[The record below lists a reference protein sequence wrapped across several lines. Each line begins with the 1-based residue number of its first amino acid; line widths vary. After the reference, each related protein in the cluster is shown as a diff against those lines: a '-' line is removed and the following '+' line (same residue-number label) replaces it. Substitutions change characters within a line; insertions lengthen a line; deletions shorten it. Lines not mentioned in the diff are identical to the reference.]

1 MEIIDYIFII
11 CSTIVVF
18 TLLVLIISPLIPKS
32 LMFKSKNK
40 SIQRGKIIG
49 SLIGTIT
56 GIFICY
62 YIVVK
67 GYVCLLYTSPSPR
80 DLYRSRMP
88 SSA

>member
-1 MEIIDYIFII
+1 METLDYVFII
-11 CSTIVVF
+11 CSTIVLF
-18 TLLVLIISPLIPKS
+18 TLLVLIIRPLIPKS

-56 GIFICY
+56 GIFISY

-67 GYVCLLYTSPSPR
+67 GYVDILFDSLLG
-80 DLYRSRMP
+80 LF
-88 SSA
+88 

>member
-40 SIQRGKIIG
+40 SIHTGKIIG

-67 GYVCLLYTSPSPR
+67 GYFDILFDSLLG
-80 DLYRSRMP
+80 LF
-88 SSA
+88 

>member
-18 TLLVLIISPLIPKS
+18 TLLVLIISALIPKS

-67 GYVCLLYTSPSPR
+67 GYLDLLFNS
-80 DLYRSRMP
+80 LFGLF
-88 SSA
+88 

>member
-18 TLLVLIISPLIPKS
+18 TLLVLIISALIPKS

-67 GYVCLLYTSPSPR
+67 GYVDLLFNS
-80 DLYRSRMP
+80 LFGLF
-88 SSA
+88 

>member
-1 MEIIDYIFII
+1 METLDYVFII
-11 CSTIVVF
+11 CSTIVLF
-18 TLLVLIISPLIPKS
+18 TLLELIIRPLIPKS

-56 GIFICY
+56 GIFISY

-67 GYVCLLYTSPSPR
+67 GYVDILFDSLLG
-80 DLYRSRMP
+80 LF
-88 SSA
+88 

>member
-67 GYVCLLYTSPSPR
+67 GYVDILFDSLLG
-80 DLYRSRMP
+80 LF
-88 SSA
+88 

>member
-11 CSTIVVF
+11 CSTIVAF

-67 GYVCLLYTSPSPR
+67 GYVDILFDSLLG
-80 DLYRSRMP
+80 LF
-88 SSA
+88 

>member
-18 TLLVLIISPLIPKS
+18 TLLLLIISPLIPKS

-67 GYVCLLYTSPSPR
+67 GYVDLLFNS
-80 DLYRSRMP
+80 LFGLF
-88 SSA
+88 

>member
-40 SIQRGKIIG
+40 SIRRGKIIG
-49 SLIGTIT
+49 YVIGTIT
-56 GIFICY
+56 GIFISY

-67 GYVCLLYTSPSPR
+67 GNVDILLDSLLR
-80 DLYRSRMP
+80 LF
-88 SSA
+88 

>member
-62 YIVVK
+62 YIEVK
-67 GYVCLLYTSPSPR
+67 GYVDLLFNS
-80 DLYRSRMP
+80 LFGLF
-88 SSA
+88 

>member
-18 TLLVLIISPLIPKS
+18 TLLVLIISTLIPKS

-67 GYVCLLYTSPSPR
+67 GYVDILFDSLLG
-80 DLYRSRMP
+80 LF
-88 SSA
+88 

>member
-18 TLLVLIISPLIPKS
+18 TLLVLIISPLIPKY

-67 GYVCLLYTSPSPR
+67 GYVDILFDSLLG
-80 DLYRSRMP
+80 LF
-88 SSA
+88 

>member
-1 MEIIDYIFII
+1 
-11 CSTIVVF
+11 
-18 TLLVLIISPLIPKS
+18 
-32 LMFKSKNK
+32 MFKSKNK

-67 GYVCLLYTSPSPR
+67 GYVDILFDSLLG
-80 DLYRSRMP
+80 LF
-88 SSA
+88 

>member
-1 MEIIDYIFII
+1 MVIIDYIFII
-11 CSTIVVF
+11 CCVIGIF
-18 TLLVLIISPLIPKS
+18 ALLVLIIRPLIPKS

-56 GIFICY
+56 GIFISY

-67 GYVCLLYTSPSPR
+67 GFVDILFDSLLG
-80 DLYRSRMP
+80 LF
-88 SSA
+88 

>member
-1 MEIIDYIFII
+1 MESLDYIFII
-11 CSTIVVF
+11 CSIIVFF
-18 TLLVLIISPLIPKS
+18 TLLVSIIRPLISKY

-40 SIQRGKIIG
+40 SIQRGKKIG

-67 GYVCLLYTSPSPR
+67 GYVDILIDSLLG
-80 DLYRSRMP
+80 LF
-88 SSA
+88 

>member
-1 MEIIDYIFII
+1 MESLDYIFII
-11 CSTIVVF
+11 CITIVVF

-40 SIQRGKIIG
+40 SIQRGKTIG

-67 GYVCLLYTSPSPR
+67 GYVDILFDSLLG
-80 DLYRSRMP
+80 LF
-88 SSA
+88 

>member
-67 GYVCLLYTSPSPR
+67 GYVDLLFNT
-80 DLYRSRMP
+80 LFGLF
-88 SSA
+88 

>member
-1 MEIIDYIFII
+1 
-11 CSTIVVF
+11 
-18 TLLVLIISPLIPKS
+18 
-32 LMFKSKNK
+32 MFKSKNK

-67 GYVCLLYTSPSPR
+67 GYVDLLFNT
-80 DLYRSRMP
+80 LFGLF
-88 SSA
+88 

>member
-11 CSTIVVF
+11 CITIVVF
-18 TLLVLIISPLIPKS
+18 TLLVLIIRPLIPKS

-67 GYVCLLYTSPSPR
+67 GYVDILFDSLLG
-80 DLYRSRMP
+80 LF
-88 SSA
+88 

>member
-18 TLLVLIISPLIPKS
+18 TLLLLIISPLIPKS
-32 LMFKSKNK
+32 LMFKIKNK

-49 SLIGTIT
+49 SLIGTIN

-67 GYVCLLYTSPSPR
+67 GYVDLLFNS
-80 DLYRSRMP
+80 LFGLF
-88 SSA
+88 

>member
-18 TLLVLIISPLIPKS
+18 TLLVLIIRPLIPKY

-62 YIVVK
+62 YIEVK
-67 GYVCLLYTSPSPR
+67 GYVDLLFNS
-80 DLYRSRMP
+80 LFGLF
-88 SSA
+88 

>member
-1 MEIIDYIFII
+1 MESLDYIFII
-11 CSTIVVF
+11 CSIIVVF
-18 TLLVLIISPLIPKS
+18 ELLVLIISPLIPKS

-56 GIFICY
+56 GIFISY

-67 GYVCLLYTSPSPR
+67 GYVDLLFNS
-80 DLYRSRMP
+80 LFGLF
-88 SSA
+88 

>member
-1 MEIIDYIFII
+1 MESLDYIFII
-11 CSTIVVF
+11 CSIIVFF
-18 TLLVLIISPLIPKS
+18 TLLISIIRPLIPKS

-40 SIQRGKIIG
+40 SIQIGKKIC

-67 GYVCLLYTSPSPR
+67 GYVDILIDSLLG
-80 DLYRSRMP
+80 LF
-88 SSA
+88 

>member
-1 MEIIDYIFII
+1 MESLDYIFII
-11 CSTIVVF
+11 CIIIVVF
-18 TLLVLIISPLIPKS
+18 TLLVLMIRPLIPKS

-62 YIVVK
+62 YILVM
-67 GYVCLLYTSPSPR
+67 GYVDILFDSLLG
-80 DLYRSRMP
+80 LF
-88 SSA
+88 